1 MKMGTKFR
9 QTRKGMISGIILSV
23 AVFAF
28 TQTARSQVTIGS
40 TIEPVQGALLDLK
53 EHEPD
58 SKNGTSTKGMIQ
70 SRVELTVR
78 DELYPMYGTSGAE
91 DAEYTAYKSDLKKKH
106 AGLTVFNVADNGN
119 FLVGLHIW
127 DGAEWRRIDDS
138 PVLKA
143 EISSLVCGSTSIVP
157 NRYTSGISYE
167 GVLTIPYLGGNGGT
181 YEGTAPQAVDHG
193 LYMERIQ
200 DRLAIGG
207 GEVMY
212 RIFGTPTVSSPVT
225 TAFNVEFLE
234 KVCSVSIGSG
244 GITSLYVKNLTGDVT
259 VEGGGAE
266 NHSTAKELP
275 FEEIRITEAGSYA
288 FAVRLYGNLT
298 SATTNVTKRYPY
310 YIYLQRN
317 DKTNLLDAAEI
328 DIVTAPQSNADY
340 QDYSYSIV
348 LGGMFEQGD
357 RVIISMNGEKWVLKK
372 GDSPTHPVRTSLI
385 YWKL

>member
-1 MKMGTKFR
+1 
-9 QTRKGMISGIILSV
+9 MISGIILPV
-23 AVFAF
+23 AIFTF
-28 TQTARSQVTIGS
+28 TQTVRSQVTIGS
-40 TIEPVQGALLDLK
+40 SNEAAKGALLDLK

-78 DELYPMYGTSGAE
+78 DELYPMYGASGAE
-91 DAEYTAYKSDLKKKH
+91 YAEYAANKSDLKKKH
-106 AGLTVFNVADNGN
+106 AGLTVFNVADNGD

-138 PVLKA
+138 PVLKP
-143 EISSLVCGSTSIVP
+143 EISSLVCGSASIIP
-157 NRYTSGISYE
+157 NRYTSGTSYE

-181 YEGTAPQAVDHG
+181 YEGTAPQLINNG
-193 LYMERIQ
+193 LSIERIQ

-212 RIFGTPTVSSPVT
+212 RIFGTPTVSSPAP
-225 TAFNVEFLE
+225 TAFNVEFLG
-234 KVCSVSIGSG
+234 KVCSVSMGSG
-244 GITSLYVKNLTGDVT
+244 GITSLYVKNLTDNVDVK
-259 VEGGGAE
+259 GAKSS
-266 NHSTAKELP
+266 HIDAIELL
-275 FEEIRITEAGSYA
+275 FEEIIITEAGSYA

-298 SATTNVTKRYPY
+298 NAATDKTARYPY

-328 DIVTAPQSNADY
+328 DIVTAPQEAKF

-357 RVIISMNGEKWVLKK
+357 RVIISMNGDKWVLKK
-372 GDSPTHPVRTSLI
+372 GTPTSPVRTSLI